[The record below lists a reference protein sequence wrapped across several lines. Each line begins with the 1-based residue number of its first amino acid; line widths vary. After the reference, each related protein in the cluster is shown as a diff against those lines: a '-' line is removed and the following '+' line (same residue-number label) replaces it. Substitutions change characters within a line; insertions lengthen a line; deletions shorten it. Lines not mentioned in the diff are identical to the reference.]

1 MSVIQQDFI
10 KSGIT
15 HQTMTTAGVREI
27 TPEDFREKSGYGN
40 IPCETVLEI
49 PYYGESGKILLR
61 RWKIY
66 PAYYCRNGDGK
77 EKKISYLQPKGKNT
91 IPYIPALTLTAK
103 NKSNIPLWHTEGEK
117 KALKLC
123 QHGVPT
129 IALPGV
135 WNFRGRQE
143 EAGLAEE
150 ITGFELKG
158 RTNYLCFDSD
168 LWVNPSVRS
177 ALYEYSLRLISFGA
191 IVKVVT
197 WDPRQGKGIDD
208 YLVNC
213 EKAGQKAED
222 VISQLETKAKN
233 LEDFFNSDH
242 EEAMIRALA
251 SVDLDPIPFNRLI
264 NKVAKRIGVKE
275 TILLAVIL
283 RRKNPVKSEETT
295 ESEKAEA
302 MKILR
307 DPGLIERF
315 LNLCHKDYLGRD
327 EELILIKLATV
338 SRYFDRGIPVVVKGT
353 SSVGKS
359 KLIDTVLRTLPGEA
373 KEDFTRVSENYLLYR
388 KDPIENKVLTFY
400 ELYGAG
406 STAGILRNAITEGVL
421 KIGTVLKD
429 AQGILS
435 TADICKGTKGLVVLS
450 TFASGGID
458 HELETRVIL
467 IEISH
472 DQSLARDVLRQKAA
486 GRKTEDKEYHV
497 WRTADRLLKQA
508 NIIIPFAGKLADVFP
523 VGEERFMRD
532 FDKVKSL
539 IQASAFLHQYQR
551 DKAEDGSII
560 ADRRDYE
567 LVYRLRDLIS
577 QTVSAAGEQIIAFLE
592 QAKDMGEPT
601 REELERA
608 SGKSDRTLQRYIKET
623 KNKEL
628 IEVIG
633 RGRNQKIK
641 VISIPEPISPL
652 PEPEEIF
659 QNLPLV
665 VLSDSHE
672 TPINTTEKHDK
683 AECREMADCPVLKLD
698 NLIIG
703 QHAKTRQ
710 TGMAHSSP

>member
-1 MSVIQQDFI
+1 MSIIQQDLE
-10 KSGIT
+10 KSGIA
-15 HQTMTTAGVREI
+15 QQIITAAGLREI

-40 IPCETVLEI
+40 IPCEKVLEI

-66 PAYYCRNGDGK
+66 PTYSYRNGDGK
-77 EKKISYLQPKGKNT
+77 ERKISYLQPKGKRT
-91 IPYIPALTLTAK
+91 IPYIPALTLTSK

-197 WDPRQGKGIDD
+197 WDPSQGKGIDD
-208 YLVNC
+208 HLVNR
-213 EKAGQKAED
+213 EEAGQKAED
-222 VISQLETKAKN
+222 VIHQLENKAKN

-251 SVDLDPIPFNRLI
+251 YVDLDPIPFSRLV
-264 NKVAKRIGVKE
+264 NKVVKKLGVEKKV
-275 TILLAVIL
+275 LLAVIL
-283 RRKNPVKSEETT
+283 QRKNPVKPEETT

-302 MKILR
+302 MKLLQ

-315 LNLCHKDYLGRD
+315 LNLCHKEYLGRD

-338 SRYFDRGIPVVVKGT
+338 SRYFDRGIPVVIKGT

-359 KLIDTVLRTLPGEA
+359 KLIETVLKTLPGEA
-373 KEDFTRVSENYLLYR
+373 KEDFTRISENYLLYR

-450 TFASGGID
+450 TFASGVID

-472 DQSLARDVLRQKAA
+472 DQSLAREVLRQKAA
-486 GRKTEDKEYHV
+486 GRKTEDKEYYV
-497 WRTADRLLKQA
+497 WRTADKLLKPG

-523 VGEERFMRD
+523 VGEERYMRD

-539 IQASAFLHQYQR
+539 IQASSFLHQYQR
-551 DKAEDGSII
+551 ERTEDGSII

-567 LVYRLRDLIS
+567 LVYRLRGLIS
-577 QTVSAAGEQIIAFLE
+577 QTVSHVGDQLLHFLKK
-592 QAKDMGEPT
+592 AKEIGEPT
-601 REELERA
+601 RAEMEKVL
-608 SGKSDRTLQRYIKET
+608 SKSEKTLQRYVKEA

-628 IEVIG
+628 IETEG
-633 RGRNQKIK
+633 RGRKVKIK
-641 VISIPEPISPL
+641 VVSIPEPVSPL
-652 PEPEEIF
+652 PTPEEIF
-659 QNLPLV
+659 YNSPVVQMSNFKETLMNTEKELDKVECLTMSKCLFPGENLP
-665 VLSDSHE
+665 
-672 TPINTTEKHDK
+672 
-683 AECREMADCPVLKLD
+683 PVPTIKLD
-698 NLIIG
+698 KVNIFD
-703 QHAKTRQ
+703 
-710 TGMAHSSP
+710 